1 MKYGNMIYFQRLNS
15 IGGIETWFYNI
26 SVLYGDLDVTVIIN
40 QGSAPQISRLQKNV
54 RVIIWD
60 GKQTFECERLFV
72 NFNLAIIPFVK
83 ADKIYG
89 CLHGD
94 YMDMVE
100 RKQLSIENL
109 PLDSRI
115 DEYIGVS
122 QVVCD
127 SWFKLT
133 GIKATL
139 CYNPVLPVSKRRVV
153 KLCSAQR
160 LTKEKGKDRIKLLAG
175 VLDNICRYT
184 GDRWMWDI
192 YTDDTNAISNENVYY
207 RSPRLDVTDFYGAY
221 DWFVLL
227 SDNEGYCY
235 SAVESLMRGVPCVVT
250 DIPVFKELGLTEGN
264 SIKLN
269 LDTSNI
275 YEVGK
280 KIFTEKLQFDYEPPK
295 DIWRSLFA
303 DVKSTYEY
311 KEEKLML
318 HKVEALDTYERL
330 KVRDAAYD
338 RILPKG
344 FQFEVDDTRL
354 HTLLGNNK
362 YKVAFVKEVEDEVLP
377 VLEEPKVEEAV
388 VEPQPVEEPKKKRG
402 RKKKEG

>member
-1 MKYGNMIYFQRLNS
+1 MKYGNLIYFQYLNT

-26 SVLYGDLDVTVIIN
+26 SVLYGDLDITVVIN
-40 QGSAPQISRLQKNV
+40 KGSMPQIKRLSKNV
-54 RVIIWD
+54 RVLIWD

-83 ADKIYG
+83 ADKIYC

-94 YMDMVE
+94 YWDMMQ
-100 RKQLSIENL
+100 RKQLSRENL
-109 PLDSRI
+109 PIDSRI

-122 QVVCD
+122 KLVCD
-127 SWFKLT
+127 SWYKAT

-139 CYNPVLPVSKRRVV
+139 CYNPVLPVTERKVV

-160 LTKEKGKDRIKLLAG
+160 LSKEKGKDRIKLLAQA
-175 VLDNICRYT
+175 LDQICAVS

-192 YTDDTNAISNENVYY
+192 YTDDTNAIFNSNIYY
-207 RSPRLDVTDFYGAY
+207 RSPRLDITDFYRAY
-221 DWFVLL
+221 DWFVQL
-227 SDNEGYCY
+227 SDNEGYCF

-269 LDTSNI
+269 LDSSNVF
-275 YEVGK
+275 EVAK
-280 KIFTEKLQFDYEPPK
+280 MIFSEKPQFKYEPPK

-318 HKVEALDTYERL
+318 HKVEALNTYVRL
-330 KVRDAAYD
+330 KVRDAELD
-338 RILPKG
+338 RILPEG
-344 FQFEVDDTRL
+344 FQFEVDDARL
-354 HTLLGNNK
+354 QTLLGNNK
-362 YKVAFVKEVEDEVLP
+362 YKVAFVREIK
-377 VLEEPKVEEAV
+377 EEPIADVPVAE
-388 VEPQPVEEPKKKRG
+388 EPQIEEEPKKKKG